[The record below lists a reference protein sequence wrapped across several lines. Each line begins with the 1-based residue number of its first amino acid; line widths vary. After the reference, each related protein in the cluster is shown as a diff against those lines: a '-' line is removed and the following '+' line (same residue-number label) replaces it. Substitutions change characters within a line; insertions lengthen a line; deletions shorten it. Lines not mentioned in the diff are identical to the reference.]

1 MLAKIFRLNLLLLG
15 TAMPVLASET
25 SFSEIHQCYSKADQ
39 PGSAI
44 LLARGDHVI
53 YKNAIGLADLD
64 SKLALSDQDVFQI
77 GSVTKQFTAAA
88 IMLLE
93 QQGKL
98 SSADKLAQYFPQY
111 PQLNSN
117 ITLAQ
122 VLSHSAGLADY
133 LDNPATMKLT
143 QDYAALDA
151 VVAELMKDKAIAAP
165 GEKYSYS
172 NTGYVL
178 LGKIIEQVSE
188 RSYASFMQASIFQ
201 PLGLKNTQVI
211 SQKSPEQGVKGY
223 TRKTQEQKQQKQQQ
237 QATQYILPDRV
248 DRSWIHA
255 AGGITSTLNDMVLW
269 QQALKDGKLLQSKN
283 YARMTTPYQLNSGE
297 KIKYGFGFDIYPI
310 SGKASI
316 SHQGRVPGYASWAVY
331 FPDEHVYG
339 ITLSNNDSV
348 HPGPAL
354 LHLLG
359 IALKVLPPTIDVPI
373 SPIYTKQFVGQYQL
387 ENGDI
392 RTISLLDGQLMAQY
406 NQGEKHR
413 LQVRKDNAVSYACNS
428 DYFQLVNQDGKPG
441 LQEVSLY
448 FGPGPIAYKI
458 QSE

>member
-1 MLAKIFRLNLLLLG
+1 MLAKTFLLNLVLLG
-15 TAMPVLASET
+15 TAMPVLASEK
-25 SFSEIHQCYSKADQ
+25 SFSEIHQCYSKTNQ

-44 LLARGDHVI
+44 LLAQDDHVI
-53 YKNAIGLADLD
+53 YKNAIGLADID
-64 SKLALSDQDVFQI
+64 SKLALSDQHVFQI

-111 PQLNSN
+111 PQLNN
-117 ITLAQ
+117 KITLAQ

-143 QDYAALDA
+143 QDYAELDT
-151 VVAELMKDKAIAAP
+151 VVAELVKDKAIAAP

-172 NTGYVL
+172 NTGYIL
-178 LGKIIEQVSE
+178 LGKIIEQVSG
-188 RSYASFMQASIFQ
+188 RSYARFMQANIFQ

-211 SQKSPEQGVKGY
+211 SKKPLDKGVKGY
-223 TRKTQEQKQQKQQQ
+223 TRKQQQ
-237 QATQYILPDRV
+237 PTQYILPDRV

-255 AGGITSTLNDMVLW
+255 AGGIASTLDDMARW

-283 YARMTTPYQLNSGE
+283 YAQMTTPYQLNSGE

-310 SGKASI
+310 SGKASV
-316 SHQGRVPGYASWAVY
+316 SHQGMVPGYASWAVY
-331 FPDEHVYG
+331 FPDENVYG
-339 ITLSNNDSV
+339 VSLSNDDSV

-359 IALKVLPPTIDVPI
+359 VVLKLLPPTIDAPI
-373 SPIYTKQFVGQYQL
+373 SPLYTKQFVGQYQL
-387 ENGDI
+387 GNGDI
-392 RTISLLDGQLMAQY
+392 RTISLLDGQLMSQF
-406 NQGEKHR
+406 NQDEKRR
-413 LQVRKDNAVSYACNS
+413 LQIRKDNAVSFFCSS
-428 DYFQLVNQDGKPG
+428 DYFQLVNQEGKSG
-441 LQEVSLY
+441 LQQISLY

-458 QSE
+458 LSE